1 MLFTMDGCMC
11 EDANVC
17 TFGMNGKNLYKMNM
31 LGVHAVKEGFRSLHD
46 REAFYLV
53 LKGSMNCLVTT

>member
-1 MLFTMDGCMC
+1 MCMGV
-11 EDANVC
+11 NVC